1 MLIGLEIVNG
11 EPMQIDISSHVVHK
25 EMKTMQIVYE
35 TMYILRPDLNDEQV
49 EQALAKYENLLRE
62 QGADNIQIQNR
73 GKRRLAYEI
82 NRQRDG
88 IYIQM
93 NYTGA
98 GKIIAPLERA
108 MRLSEEVI
116 RYLTIKQEVKEPEA
130 EEAAPAA

>member
-1 MLIGLEIVNG
+1 
-11 EPMQIDISSHVVHK
+11 
-25 EMKTMQIVYE
+25 MQIVYE
-35 TMYILRPDLNDEQV
+35 TMYILRPDLNDEQL
-49 EQALAKYENLLRE
+49 EQAIAKYENLVRE
-62 QGADNIQIQNR
+62 QGGENIQIQNR

-93 NYTGA
+93 NYTGP

-116 RYLTIKQEVKEPEA
+116 RYMTIKQEVKEPQA
-130 EEAAPAA
+130 EETASAA

>member
-1 MLIGLEIVNG
+1 MAT
-11 EPMQIDISSHVVHK
+11 PMQINISSHVVHK

-82 NRQRDG
+82 HRQRDG

-93 NYTGA
+93 NYTGV
-98 GKIIAPLERA
+98 GNIIAPLERA

-130 EEAAPAA
+130 EETAPAA